1 MVWLVGAGPGDPGLL
16 TLRALEVLEAAEVVL
31 HDALVG
37 PGVLEKIPSSAL
49 RVDVGKRSGR
59 HKAEQLSI
67 GEQLIEHARAGRRV
81 VRLKGGDPLVFGRGA
96 EEMRQLRSAGI
107 PYEVVPG
114 VSIAAAGPAL
124 AGIPVT
130 HRELAGAFTVVTG
143 HDAAT
148 ARRPVSWHA
157 LAGTDHTLVILMGL
171 GRLGDIC
178 ARLIQAGRD
187 PSTPAAVIQD
197 ASLPTQRVVTGTL
210 NDIHEI
216 VLAEGIRA
224 PATTVVGPVAA
235 LHAELKWR

>member
-16 TLRALEVLEAAEVVL
+16 TVRGLEVLQAAEVVV

-37 PGVLEKIPSSAL
+37 PGILALIPDEAL
-49 RVDVGKRSGR
+49 RIDVGKRRGK
-59 HKAEQLSI
+59 HKAEQRAI
-67 GEQLIEHARAGRRV
+67 GDLLVEHGRAGRRV

-96 EEMRQLRSAGI
+96 EEMAQLREAGVD
-107 PYEVVPG
+107 YELVCG
-114 VSIAAAGPAL
+114 VSVAAAGPAL

-130 HRELAGAFTVVTG
+130 HRELSGAFTVVTG

-148 ARRPVSWHA
+148 DRRPVGWHA

-171 GRLGDIC
+171 ARLGEI
-178 ARLIQAGRD
+178 ASRLVAEGRD
-187 PSTPAAVIQD
+187 PSTPVAVIQE
-197 ASLPTQRVVTGTL
+197 ASLPSQRVVLGTL
-210 NDIHEI
+210 EDI
-216 VLAEGIRA
+216 AERVEAAGLRP